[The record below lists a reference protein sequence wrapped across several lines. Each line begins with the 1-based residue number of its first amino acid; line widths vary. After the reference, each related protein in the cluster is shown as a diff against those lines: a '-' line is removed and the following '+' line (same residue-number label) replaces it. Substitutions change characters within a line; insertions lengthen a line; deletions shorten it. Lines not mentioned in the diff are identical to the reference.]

1 MITNTNYNL
10 PLLSAYTYFVPGIVL
25 SSLYRLIYLILTK
38 SLQGRKEGRK
48 EGRKKKKTK
57 KEGEG
62 KKEKKKEPEC
72 CFEGWDFNLFL
83 WHCAKSSCFLTY
95 F

>member
-38 SLQGRKEGRK
+38 SLQGRNSILYSTIQETGACKFRK
-48 EGRKKKKTK
+48 LASG
-57 KEGEG
+57 
-62 KKEKKKEPEC
+62 
-72 CFEGWDFNLFL
+72 
-83 WHCAKSSCFLTY
+83 SVSI
-95 F
+95 